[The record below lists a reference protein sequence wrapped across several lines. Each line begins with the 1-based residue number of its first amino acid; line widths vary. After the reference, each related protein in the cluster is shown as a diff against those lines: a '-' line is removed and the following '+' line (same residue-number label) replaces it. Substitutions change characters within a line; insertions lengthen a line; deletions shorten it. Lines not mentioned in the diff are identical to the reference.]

1 MRNKLLSTFSVA
13 MAAVMAVPGVAF
25 AASDLK
31 DSTAST
37 AADATKV
44 SGTDTMDGQDE
55 NQAKETLYSDEITAD
70 APTNAC
76 EVYATQ
82 ASTFSVVIPKTI
94 ILNGKKD
101 EANTGAYVVTA
112 KGNIGGAE
120 TIHVV
125 PDAAFKMSQ
134 EGKEDIDATVTQA
147 ITNFVVTE
155 RADDKLVGTMT
166 TANTAKGVDAVDG
179 ATADGLVEVT
189 NLSAGSWAGQFNF
202 NIEIVTDDLSAL
214 NP

>member
-1 MRNKLLSTFSVA
+1 MRNKLLSTFAVA
-13 MAAVMAVPGVAF
+13 MAATMAVPGVAF

-37 AADATKV
+37 AADATK
-44 SGTDTMDGQDE
+44 TADETMDGQDE
-55 NQAKETLYSDEITAD
+55 NQSKATVYSEEIKTD

-82 ASTFSVVIPKTI
+82 ASTFSVIIPKTI

-125 PDAAFKMSQ
+125 PDASFKMSQ

-147 ITNFVVTE
+147 KVNFVVAE
-155 RADDKLVGTMT
+155 RADEKFAAGMT
-166 TANTAKGVDAVDG
+166 ADNTAKGVDATDG

-202 NIEIVTDDLSAL
+202 NIEIVTDDLT
-214 NP
+214 P

>member
-1 MRNKLLSTFSVA
+1 MRNKLLSTFAVA
-13 MAAVMAVPGVAF
+13 MAATMAVPGVAF

-37 AADATKV
+37 AADATRTE
-44 SGTDTMDGQDE
+44 GDTMDGQDE
-55 NQAKETLYSDEITAD
+55 NQSKATVYSDEITED

-82 ASTFSVVIPKTI
+82 ASTFSVIIPKTI

-147 ITNFVVTE
+147 KVNFVVAE
-155 RADDKLVGTMT
+155 RAEEKFAAGMT
-166 TANTAKGVDAVDG
+166 TDNTAKGVDATEG

-202 NIEIVTDDLSAL
+202 NIEIVTDDLT
-214 NP
+214 P